1 MDQVPHDR
9 VVEGFAGE
17 VRVMESLDQFA
28 RRYGIIID
36 RVPVPG
42 RWCRYKTEGKGSK
55 RNGAVRDMGG
65 FALVQNW
72 ESMEHPAI
80 WSRDGGSIDRAQIE
94 RVMKDEAREI
104 ARRRKAGAEKA
115 RAMLAAAQ
123 DMPHPYLERK
133 GFPDRRG
140 KVLDGVLLVPMLAGA
155 RLVNVQRIDAD
166 GGKKFLFGAQA
177 AGTCYSMGDG
187 LPVWCEGY
195 ATALAILDA
204 AQAIGVRCRATATF
218 SANNLAAIAHGG
230 VVFADNDASGTGQ
243 RAAEATGLPVII
255 SPNGGEDAADMRL
268 RLGRAAFGVWLK
280 GSLLRM
286 RLLR

>member
-1 MDQVPHDR
+1 MDQVPHDC

-17 VRVMESLDQFA
+17 VWVMESLDQFA

-36 RVPVPG
+36 RAPAPG

-72 ESMEHPAI
+72 ETMEHPAI
-80 WSRDGGSIDRAQIE
+80 WSRDGSSIDRAQIE

-115 RAMLAAAQ
+115 KAMLAAAQ
-123 DMPHPYLERK
+123 DRPHPYLERK
-133 GFPDRRG
+133 GFADWRG
-140 KVLDGVLLVPMLAGA
+140 KVLDDVLLVPMKVGG
-155 RLVNVQRIDAD
+155 RVVNVQRIDAD

-177 AGTCYSMGDG
+177 AGASFCMGDG
-187 LPVWCEGY
+187 MRVWCEGY
-195 ATALAILDA
+195 ATALAIMDA
-204 AQAIGVRCRATATF
+204 AQSQSLRVQVIATF
-218 SANNLAAIAHGG
+218 SAGNMANIAGDG

-243 RAAEATGLPVII
+243 RAAGTTGLPVII
-255 SPNGGEDAADMRL
+255 SPNEGEDAADMRL
-268 RLGRAAFGVWLK
+268 RMGRVRFGLWLK
-280 GSLLRM
+280 AQLTARRG
-286 RLLR
+286 